1 MSSGG
6 SDATPSL
13 VALQRELIL
22 AQITLQELEDAREEL
37 LGRLAEQGRLQRE
50 AQDLAD
56 RALADHDHLATAH
69 RDLLA
74 HRDHLQHVLHV
85 TNEALESTRS
95 QLRTTENDLAAAK
108 TRSAELEADLKAIQA
123 EAARL
128 SRELAATAELAAQR
142 AARIGQLDGELRAM
156 KSSRSW
162 RWTAWLRSL
171 ERTWR
176 RTFS

>member
-1 MSSGG
+1 MTAPRPTGTRPLH
-6 SDATPSL
+6 D
-13 VALQRELIL
+13 VQRELIL

-37 LGRLAEQGRLQRE
+37 LGRLAEQERLQRE
-50 AQDLAD
+50 AQDVAD

-95 QLRTTENDLAAAK
+95 LLRATENDLAAAK

-128 SRELAATAELAAQR
+128 SRELDATAELAAQR

-176 RTFS
+176 RTSS